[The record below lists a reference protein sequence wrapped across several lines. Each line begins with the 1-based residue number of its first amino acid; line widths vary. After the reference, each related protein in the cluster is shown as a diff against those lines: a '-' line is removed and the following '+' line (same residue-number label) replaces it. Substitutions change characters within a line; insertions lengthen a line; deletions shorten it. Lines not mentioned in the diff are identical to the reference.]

1 VAIFLDDPAV
11 AIRVTERGERRVAA
25 VLRVGAG
32 FAPGSPGVV
41 EHNADVGLLT
51 GRPMRGLQLIDMHI
65 NYEYPY

>member
-1 VAIFLDDPAV
+1 
-11 AIRVTERGERRVAA
+11 